1 MVRGLVLLTISLLAC
16 KGEERPRA
24 SERPQASGLRPQ
36 EQKEKATPAKP
47 VLPETDA
54 GIPTTGSIAD
64 QFAAEP
70 EDKQWAVET
79 EAKIKQRVPAAD
91 VACKTTRCRLTI
103 SGPEKDVSAA
113 LDKLESEQSLRGIA
127 VSVLLSEPEK
137 KPDGSWTVKAY
148 ARFNRGD

>member
-1 MVRGLVLLTISLLAC
+1 MVRGLLILLISLAAC
-16 KGEERPRA
+16 RDREAPKAAETGSA
-24 SERPQASGLRPQ
+24 
-36 EQKEKATPAKP
+36 ATPAAPTKAP
-47 VLPETDA
+47 VAAARPALPETDA

-64 QFAAEP
+64 QFANEP
-70 EDKQWAVET
+70 EDKAWAVET
-79 EAKIKQRVPAAD
+79 EAKIKQRVPGAE

-103 SGPEKDVSAA
+103 SGAEKDVSAA

-148 ARFNRGD
+148 ARFNRD